1 MASGLIERVPP
12 LLLDTSALLYWTL
25 SPARLTP
32 AAQSAIDDA
41 AQTGIAASAISLW
54 EIGLKVQRGTLQLGV
69 DFDEYVSR
77 LHRVHN
83 LAFIAVDTKI
93 WLRLLALTWDH
104 RDPADRVIVA
114 TADVLDTALV
124 TSDRAIRDYFAR
136 SIWD

>member
-1 MASGLIERVPP
+1 MS
-12 LLLDTSALLYWTL
+12 TS
-25 SPARLTP
+25 
-32 AAQSAIDDA
+32 I
-41 AQTGIAASAISLW
+41 
-54 EIGLKVQRGTLQLGV
+54 
-69 DFDEYVSR
+69 EYVSR

-93 WLRLLALTWDH
+93 WLRVLALTWDH

>member
-1 MASGLIERVPP
+1 MTPLSTP

-32 AAQSAIDDA
+32 AARSAINDA
-41 AQTGIAASAISLW
+41 AHRGLAASSISLW

-69 DFDEYVSR
+69 HFDEYLSR
-77 LHRVHN
+77 LQRVRN
-83 LAFIAVDTKI
+83 LAFIPVDTKI
-93 WLRLLALTWDH
+93 WLRVLSLPWEH

-114 TADVLDTALV
+114 TAETLDVALV
-124 TSDRAIRDYFAR
+124 TSDAAIREYFTR